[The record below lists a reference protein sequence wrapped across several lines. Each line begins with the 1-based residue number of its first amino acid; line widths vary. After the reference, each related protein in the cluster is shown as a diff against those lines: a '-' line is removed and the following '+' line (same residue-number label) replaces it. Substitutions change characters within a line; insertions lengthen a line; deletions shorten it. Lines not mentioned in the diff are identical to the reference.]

1 MALPG
6 ILGRIVERTLE
17 DVASRRN
24 RVAPST
30 LEERARIRAAGRR
43 GFRRRLERGSGD
55 PVRLICEIK
64 KASPSKGVLAPGL
77 DPARLAA
84 AYRDGGAAAVS
95 VVTEP
100 HFFQGDAAFAEQART
115 QAPDLPFLRKD
126 FHVDELQ
133 VWEAAGGDWDALLL
147 IAAALAPSQ
156 LKDYLDM
163 ADAFALDH
171 LVEVAT
177 PAEAE
182 IALKAG
188 ARVVGVNNRDL
199 ATFDVDL
206 RRTEVVLPLLREA
219 GVVAVSESGITGRD
233 SVIHLERAG
242 VDALLVGEA
251 LVTAGDPEAALRVLL
266 DTPRT
271 P

>member
-6 ILGRIVERTLE
+6 ILGAIVERTRE
-17 DVASRRN
+17 DVAARRN
-24 RVAPST
+24 RVSRSI
-30 LEERARIRAAGRR
+30 LEERARARKGTRR
-43 GFRRRLERGSGD
+43 GFRRSLERGSG

-64 KASPSKGVLAPGL
+64 KASPSRGVLRAAL

-84 AYRDGGAAAVS
+84 AYRDGGAAALS

-100 HFFQGDAAFAEQART
+100 HFFQGDAAFAEAARGE
-115 QAPDLPFLRKD
+115 APALPFLRKD

-133 VWEAAGGDWDALLL
+133 IWEAAGGDWDALLL
-147 IAAALAPSQ
+147 IAAALSPSQ

-163 ADAFALDH
+163 ANAFALDH
-171 LVEVAT
+171 LVEVAN

-182 IALKAG
+182 IALRAG
-188 ARVVGVNNRDL
+188 AQVVGVNNRDL
-199 ATFDVDL
+199 TTFDVDL
-206 RRTEVVLPLLREA
+206 RRTEVVLPLLRDA
-219 GVVAVSESGITGRD
+219 GVVAVSESGIGNRD
-233 SVIHLERAG
+233 TVVHLERAG

-251 LVTAGDPEAALRVLL
+251 LVTAEDPEAMLRTLL